1 MGMVIW
7 EGDNVDESQ
16 LEPSADATVA
26 ILQMDEKQ
34 LAGRWKGKLIA
45 NIRAEPRVSVELRRH
60 GMVIKIHDE
69 RMARGENR
77 MVNISMGET
86 VRMTPENI
94 AEMKLAIDEGIAV
107 YRLPDHWVKINT
119 AIENRNKRRQKKRA
133 GSLNPV

>member
-34 LAGRWKGKLIA
+34 LAERWKGKLIS
-45 NIRAEPRVSVELRRH
+45 NIRSMPRVSVELRRH
-60 GMVIKIHDE
+60 GMVIKIHDFTGF
-69 RMARGENR
+69 GENK

-86 VRMTPENI
+86 VHMTPENI

-107 YRLPDHWVKINT
+107 YRLPDHWVKINK